1 LKDEF
6 KFIPSPSLMARIYVS
21 SSTLESGLRG
31 EEFDLDFETAKKLV
45 RVLRLT
51 VGETFVAFDGLG
63 GEWDCALTHVENER
77 KNFKAR
83 ATILAARE
91 TKPEGRLQLSVAQA
105 IPKGDKME
113 FVLQKG
119 TELGVA
125 EFWPFEAERSVPR
138 LLGDADDSER
148 ATQRTNRWRRIVEAA
163 CAQCGR
169 SQVPIVHAIGDFAM
183 AISYGTAGGRCFML
197 DEDPQAPSLRE
208 VLTKAPLFDDEA
220 PNDEPVRVMLLIG
233 PEGGWATREREWA
246 ERYGAES
253 VGLGRLV
260 LRTETAALAA
270 AAILQWEVGDL
281 G

>member
-1 LKDEF
+1 M
-6 KFIPSPSLMARIYVS
+6 SRIYVS
-21 SSTLESGLRG
+21 STILEPGLRG

-51 VGETFVAFDGLG
+51 AGETFVAFDGLG
-63 GEWDCALTHVENER
+63 GEWDCVLTHIESER
-77 KNFKAR
+77 KTFKAR

-91 TKPEGRLQLSVAQA
+91 SKPEGRLLLSVAQA

-138 LLGDADDSER
+138 LLGDADDNGER
-148 ATQRTNRWRRIVEAA
+148 ATQRANRWRRIVEAA

-169 SQVPIVHAIGDFAM
+169 AQVPIVHAIGDFAT
-183 AISYGTAGGRCFML
+183 AVSYGTSGGRCFML

-208 VLTKAPLFDDEA
+208 VLTQAPLFEVKAPSDEQ
-220 PNDEPVRVMLLIG
+220 VRIMLLIG
-233 PEGGWATREREWA
+233 PEGGWAPREREWA

-270 AAILQWEVGDL
+270 AAILQWEAGEL

>member
-1 LKDEF
+1 
-6 KFIPSPSLMARIYVS
+6 MARIYI
-21 SSTLESGLRG
+21 SSTILEPGLRG

-45 RVLRLT
+45 RVLRLSA
-51 VGETFVAFDGLG
+51 GESFVAFDGLG
-63 GEWDCALTHVENER
+63 SEWDCALTHVESER

-91 TKPEGRLQLSVAQA
+91 SKPEGRLQLLVAQA

-138 LLGDADDSER
+138 LLGDADDGGER
-148 ATQRTNRWRRIVEAA
+148 ATQRANRWRRIVEAA

-169 SQVPIVHAIGDFAM
+169 AQVPIVHAIGDFAT
-183 AISYGTAGGRCFML
+183 AVSYGTSGGRCFML
-197 DEDPQAPSLRE
+197 DEDPQAPLLRE
-208 VLTKAPLFDDEA
+208 VLGNTPLFDEEFPD
-220 PNDEPVRVMLLIG
+220 DEPVRVMLLIG
-233 PEGGWATREREWA
+233 PEGGWAAREREWA
-246 ERYGAES
+246 ERYGVES

-260 LRTETAALAA
+260 LRTETAALAVA
-270 AAILQWEVGDL
+270 AVLQWEAGAL

>member
-1 LKDEF
+1 
-6 KFIPSPSLMARIYVS
+6 MARIYI
-21 SSTLESGLRG
+21 SSTILEPGLGG

-51 VGETFVAFDGLG
+51 AGETFVAFDGLG
-63 GEWDCALTHVENER
+63 GEWDCAITHIENER

-83 ATILAARE
+83 ATILAPRE
-91 TKPEGRLQLSVAQA
+91 AKPEGRLLLSVAQA

-138 LLGDADDSER
+138 LLGDEGDGGER
-148 ATQRTNRWRRIVEAA
+148 ATQRTHRWRRIVEAA

-169 SQVPIVHAIGDFAM
+169 SQVPIVHAIGDFAT
-183 AISYGTAGGRCFML
+183 AVSYGTSGGRCFML
-197 DEDPQAPSLRE
+197 DEDPQAPLLRE
-208 VLTKAPLFDDEA
+208 VLANTPLFEKNV
-220 PNDEPVRVMLLIG
+220 PPDEPVRIMLLIG
-233 PEGGWATREREWA
+233 PEGGWAAHEREWA
-246 ERYGAES
+246 ERYGAEA
-253 VGLGRLV
+253 VGLGGLV

-270 AAILQWEVGDL
+270 AAILQWEVGGL

>member
-1 LKDEF
+1 MSRIYL
-6 KFIPSPSLMARIYVS
+6 SPSI
-21 SSTLESGLRG
+21 LEPGLRG
-31 EEFDLDFETAKKLV
+31 EAFDLDFETAKKLV

-51 VGETFVAFDGLG
+51 PGETFVAFDGMG
-63 GEWDCALTHVENER
+63 GEWECALVEVESER
-77 KNFKAR
+77 KHLRAR
-83 ATILAARE
+83 ATVIAEREVPAA
-91 TKPEGRLQLSVAQA
+91 GRLHLMVAQA

-138 LLGDADDSER
+138 LLGDDDGER
-148 ATQRTNRWRRIVEAA
+148 ATLRAERWRRIVAGAA
-163 CAQCGR
+163 SQCGR
-169 SQVPIVHAIGDFAM
+169 SQVPIIHAIGDF
-183 AISYGTAGGRCFML
+183 GTAVSSGTAQGRCFML
-197 DEDPQAPSLRE
+197 DEKPDTPGLRE
-208 VLTKAPLFDDEA
+208 VLAQAPLFAPDAAPDDVA
-220 PNDEPVRVMLLIG
+220 RIMLLIG
-233 PEGGWATREREWA
+233 PEGGWGEREREWA

-270 AAILQWEVGDL
+270 AAILQWEAGDL

>member
-1 LKDEF
+1 M
-6 KFIPSPSLMARIYVS
+6 PRIYLS
-21 SSTLESGLRG
+21 SSVLEPGLRG

-45 RVLRLT
+45 KVLRLT
-51 VGETFVAFDGLG
+51 PGETFIAFDGQG
-63 GEWDCALTHVENER
+63 GEWECALTEVEAER
-77 KNFKAR
+77 KHIKAR
-83 ATILAARE
+83 AALLAQRE
-91 TKPEGRLQLSVAQA
+91 VAPGGRLQLSVAQA

-138 LLGDADDSER
+138 LLGDDDGGER
-148 ATQRTNRWRRIVEAA
+148 ATQRAERWRRIVEAA

-169 SQVPIVHAIGDFAM
+169 AQVPIVHAIGDFAT
-183 AISYGTAGGRCFML
+183 AVTAGTSNGRCFML
-197 DEDPQAPSLRE
+197 DESPDAPTLRQ
-208 VLTKAPLFDDEA
+208 VLTSAPLFDET
-220 PNDEPVRVMLLIG
+220 DEPIRVMFLIG
-233 PEGGWATREREWA
+233 PEGGWSAREREWA
-246 ERYGAES
+246 ERYGAEA

-270 AAILQWEVGDL
+270 AAILQWEAGDL